1 MSILV
6 GEYRTESGHTI
17 QVRQGDLTEEEVDA
31 IVNAANSHLAHGGGV
46 AGAIVR
52 RGGRSIQ
59 AESDRWVAE
68 HGPVP
73 TGQVAVT
80 GAGRLPARAVIH
92 AVGPVWQGGRAG
104 EDELL
109 RSAVWHSLARA
120 EELQLGSIALPAIS
134 SGIFGF
140 PKDRCAAILVRTAL
154 DFCQQ
159 HPQGHVRVIR
169 FTNIDRRTVELFEGE
184 LGRLEG
190 GRSETG

>member
-6 GEYRTESGHTI
+6 SEYRTESGHSI
-17 QVRQGDLTEEEVDA
+17 QVRLGDLTEEEVDA

-52 RGGRSIQ
+52 RGGRSVQ

-68 HGPVP
+68 HGPLP

-80 GAGRLPARAVIH
+80 GAGSLPARAVIH
-92 AVGPVWQGGRAG
+92 AVGPVWQGGGAG

-109 RSAVWHSLARA
+109 RSAVWNSLAKA
-120 EELQLGSIALPAIS
+120 EELGLESIALPAIS

-140 PKDRCAAILVRTAL
+140 PKDRCAAVLMRTAL
-154 DFCQQ
+154 DFCQR
-159 HPQGHVRVIR
+159 HPQGHLRVIH

-184 LGRLEG
+184 LRKMEG
-190 GRSETG
+190 GRGQGG